1 MYDSRIEDI
10 RDTITAIKIDLDLN
24 SLDYEEEYPLLTVSE
39 YHELKTSIEL
49 KLDNIQDILNSLDP
63 SN

>member
-10 RDTITAIKIDLDLN
+10 KDTITAIKIDLHN
-24 SLDYEEEYPLLTVSE
+24 LDYEEELLTVSE
-39 YHELKTSIEL
+39 YNELRTSIEL
-49 KLDNIQDILNSLDP
+49 KLDSIQDTLRSLDP